1 MFQLHQQRRRVAD
14 HPLRLPGDTGETTFV
29 DTTDVNLLVS
39 AGVTMKATPT
49 KVRNRHATVF
59 TGRLLGGPVPRRGVV
74 IDLQV
79 FFRKHWRTFAAPRT
93 NRRGVYRFKYR
104 FMAGAATWRFRA
116 RVRRACRKR
125 TLHCRRR
132 RNQNRTLLPDL
143 RQTEPCPHKNS

>member
-1 MFQLHQQRRRVAD
+1 MPSHVELAAV
-14 HPLRLPGDTGETTFV
+14 PGRPSNAVRSTIGPSGESAG
-29 DTTDVNLLVS
+29 VS
-39 AGVTMKATPT
+39 GVTMKATPT

-116 RVRRACRKR
+116 RVRRDSSYPFELGTSARPVR
-125 TLHCRRR
+125 VRVL
-132 RNQNRTLLPDL
+132 
-143 RQTEPCPHKNS
+143 